1 MAQTVS
7 ESDFEQFL
15 DTIRRFTREKLI
27 PAEKGVEESGEIPP
41 EILQQMRDL
50 GLFGMTL
57 PQKYGGLALSMAQ
70 QVRATFEFTQASAVF
85 RARFSTTLGLASQ
98 AILYN
103 GTPEQCDAYLPK
115 MASGEITASFA
126 LTEPGAGSDAGG
138 IATHTRRDTTDPG
151 ADYIINGEKCFITNA
166 PEADLFVVM
175 ARSDPNSTGA
185 SGISAFLVE
194 SGTPG
199 LTIGR
204 TDRKMGQHGSHTSN
218 VFFDD
223 CRIPASAL
231 LGPEEGQGFKNAMAG
246 INTARMHVAATCVG
260 QAMRLIDEAVAY
272 ATQRKQF
279 GKPISDFQS
288 IRNMLANSQ
297 ADTLAAKSMT
307 LAVAQRIDD
316 GEHPLG
322 DMSCCK
328 LFASEMVCRVADNAV
343 QILGGAGYM
352 NDHVVSRMYQDVR
365 LFRIFEGT
373 SQIHQLIISREML
386 KNPGA

>member
-1 MAQTVS
+1 MAQAVS

-15 DTIRRFTREKLI
+15 DILRRFTREKLI
-27 PAEKGVEESGEIPP
+27 PAEKEVDETGEIPT

-57 PQKYGGLALSMAQ
+57 PLKYGGLALSMAQ

-98 AILYN
+98 AVLFN
-103 GTPEQCDAYLPK
+103 GSPEQCATYLPK
-115 MASGEITASFA
+115 MASGDMTASFA

-138 IATHTRRDTTDPG
+138 ITTHTSRDG
-151 ADYIINGEKCFITNA
+151 GDYIINGEKCFITNA

-175 ARSDPNSTGA
+175 ARSDPDSTGA

-194 SGTPG
+194 AGTPG

-218 VFFDD
+218 MFFDD

-260 QAMRLIDEAVAY
+260 QAIRLIDEAVAY
-272 ATQRKQF
+272 AAQRRQF

-307 LAVAQRIDD
+307 LAVARRIDE
-316 GEHPLG
+316 GEQPLG

-386 KNPGA
+386 EDATA